1 MTLSDPEPIA
11 ELTWVGNHM
20 QGKLCNGRNGRQIP
34 RASHPVN
41 NNNNDNENDYDN
53 DIEIDKKEASYQIKI
68 LTRISGGKV
77 TSGI

>member
-1 MTLSDPEPIA
+1 MGEM
-11 ELTWVGNHM
+11 VGNY
-20 QGKLCNGRNGRQIP
+20 P

-41 NNNNDNENDYDN
+41 NNNNDDNENDNDN